1 MGAWGIGA
9 PVETGEI
16 ARGATHGAIA
26 AMAMTGM
33 RSLTTRLGLVR
44 RTPPYEIAEHG
55 VPGLLAAVPPDR
67 RDEAIEL
74 AHGAYGAVAG
84 AGFGSLP
91 ATLRARTWARPAYG
105 IGIWAL
111 FELVVAPAL
120 RLPRTR
126 ERRLGDRI
134 GTAADH
140 VLYGAVLVGWP
151 RPPGDRSSPRSE

>member
-1 MGAWGIGA
+1 MD
-9 PVETGEI
+9 TGEI
-16 ARGATHGAIA
+16 TRGAARGAIA

-55 VPGLLAAVPPDR
+55 VPGLFAAVPPDR

-74 AHGAYGAVAG
+74 AHWGYGAG
-84 AGFGSLP
+84 AGAAFGLLP
-91 ATLRARTWARPAYG
+91 ASLRARSWAGPAYG
-105 IGIWAL
+105 IAIWAV
-111 FELVVAPAL
+111 FELIVAPAL

-126 ERRLGDRI
+126 ERRLGDRV

-140 VLYGAVLVGWP
+140 LLYGAVLVGWP
-151 RPPGDRSSPRSE
+151 RPPADRSPPRSE

>member
-1 MGAWGIGA
+1 MDGGELGRGA
-9 PVETGEI
+9 
-16 ARGATHGAIA
+16 ARGTIA

-55 VPGLLAAVPPDR
+55 VPRLLAAVPPER

-74 AHGAYGAVAG
+74 AHWAYGAGAG
-84 AGFGSLP
+84 AAFGALP
-91 ATLRARTWARPAYG
+91 GSLRARTWTGPAYG
-105 IGIWAL
+105 IAIWAL

-126 ERRLGDRI
+126 ERRWGDRV

-140 VLYGAVLVGWP
+140 LLYGAVLVGWP
-151 RPPGDRSSPRSE
+151 RAPGDRSAPRNG